1 MYLYAGVQTGLYGP
15 NGPDGAYLSMA
26 TYSTLMAGVLVNG
39 GVRDGRYV
47 PGVLYSPG
55 AGART
60 AVAPASAK
68 LM

>member
-1 MYLYAGVQTGLYGP
+1 MYLYAGVQAGLYGP
-15 NGPDGAYLSMA
+15 NGPDGAYSLMAAYSTWMA
-26 TYSTLMAGVLVNG
+26 TSRTRRTG
-39 GVRDGRYV
+39 D
-47 PGVLYSPG
+47 PYSPG